1 MEGAISEE
9 TSVEIIIEMGA
20 FDQNVRVEKSGGQTM
35 QALISEMQAGGKE
48 WERELHLLR

>member
-1 MEGAISEE
+1 MEGAIPEE

-20 FDQNVRVEKSGGQTM
+20 FDQNVPVEKSGGQTM
-35 QALISEMQAGGKE
+35 EVISEMQAGGKE